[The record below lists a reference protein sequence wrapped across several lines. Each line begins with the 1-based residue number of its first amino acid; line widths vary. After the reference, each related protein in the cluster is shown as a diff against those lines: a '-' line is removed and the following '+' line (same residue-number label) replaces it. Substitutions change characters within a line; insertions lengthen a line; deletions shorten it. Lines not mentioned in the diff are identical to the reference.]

1 MLSQKK
7 GKTVYIFKQVV
18 QIQGFV
24 KFEALH
30 RRHLFSFVLLP
41 VCLSRQLLSAKEY
54 SRNFLIVDCE
64 KDKHKSKTS
73 LTETLKVN
81 LREVDISMILK
92 NKYFSNYQKLLNS

>member
-30 RRHLFSFVLLP
+30 RRHLFSFVLLL
-41 VCLSRQLLSAKEY
+41 VSQLLSAKEY
-54 SRNFLIVDCE
+54 RRNFLIVDCE

-73 LTETLKVN
+73 LTETRKVN
-81 LREVDISMILK
+81 LCEVDISMILK
-92 NKYFSNYQKLLNS
+92 NKYFSNYQKLLNSW